1 MRINK
6 VLIEDTASPELIAE
20 NSDYRVYKV
29 NDFTAFHEL
38 AGHILSWASAQA
50 PTAWRELRVHS
61 MILRGKKNL
70 WYHALSCVLV
80 LLPKQ
85 SNLDPYYIGIAD
97 PPFIRDIPYSAYP
110 RGIFQF
116 HDKNDV
122 SFPPNVVPPK
132 VNFPEIQVKTLTIK
146 PVVRIHNGLEIEDDT
161 RTLIDVGPD
170 THKLIIPDSV
180 RIIGNSCCKD
190 YLYLRQVIM
199 PDTVLH
205 IEPAAFR
212 NCRYLNLVQFSNSLQ
227 TIGENSFRLCES
239 LTSLDL
245 PDSLTEI
252 GDWAFAFMGSL
263 PKIEIPNSV
272 TKLGKG
278 LFQGCKVLRE
288 VTLPASIREIP
299 AGFLAQSGIKNF
311 TIPNGVTT
319 IGVSA
324 FDSCKQLS
332 QVYIPASVT
341 FIDRRAFHDCYKR
354 MTVHYA
360 GTRDQLLTILAK
372 LGPHMIEVFVTGT
385 KIDCMDGV
393 FNYNK

>member
-6 VLIEDTASPELIAE
+6 VLIEDISSPELIAE

-50 PTAWRELRVHS
+50 PTAWRELRTHS
-61 MILRGKKNL
+61 IILRGKKNL

-97 PPFIRDIPYSAYP
+97 PPFVKDIPYSAYP
-110 RGIFQF
+110 HGIFQF

-122 SFPPNVVPPK
+122 ALPPNVVPPK
-132 VNFPEIQVKTLTIK
+132 VNFPEIHIKALTIK
-146 PVVRIHNGLEIEDDT
+146 PGARIHNGLEIEDDT

-170 THKLIIPDSV
+170 THKLIVPDSV

-199 PDTVLH
+199 SDTVLH
-205 IEPAAFR
+205 IEPSAFR
-212 NCRYLNLVQFSNSLQ
+212 GCRYLNFVQFSKSLL
-227 TIGENSFRLCES
+227 TIGENSFRLCEG
-239 LTSLDL
+239 LVSLDL
-245 PDSLTEI
+245 PDSLTEL
-252 GDWAFAFMGSL
+252 GDLAFAFMGSL
-263 PKIEIPNSV
+263 QRVEIPAGV

-288 VTLPASIREIP
+288 VTLPVGILEIP

-341 FIDRRAFHDCYKR
+341 FIDRRAFYNCFKR
-354 MTVHYA
+354 MTVHYD
-360 GTRDQLLTILAK
+360 GTRDQVLTILAK
-372 LGPHMIEVFVTGT
+372 LGPHMTEVFEKGT
-385 KIDCMDGV
+385 KISCTDGI
-393 FNYNK
+393 FYYNE